1 MKILFISSGS
11 IGDAIISTGI
21 LGHLMD
27 EYPEAEFTVAVGPAA
42 IPLFQSCPRIVKVI
56 SMFKLP
62 WNKHWF
68 LLWQQTNE
76 TFWDV
81 IIDLRGSIIGYILN
95 ARHRV
100 VFRKPDKSLPKAQQL
115 AALLDLKTPPPTRL
129 WISDEA
135 RIKARTLLPK
145 DKTCVIFAPKTNS
158 SAKDWPLDRFVELA
172 RRLYRENMVFIIM
185 ASALQQQS
193 MQPLFR
199 TMPADQIVDLSGKTD
214 LPTAYAVIEQAAL
227 FIGNDSGLLH
237 MAAAAGTPSVGIYGP
252 SNDKTYSPSSEK
264 LRIVTAREF
273 KPGEPEQHNQPYIK
287 MVTVDKV
294 EAAVKELCV
303 L

>member
-21 LGHLMD
+21 LNHLME
-27 EYPEAEFTVAVGPAA
+27 EYPEASFTVAVGPAA
-42 IPLFQSCPRIVKVI
+42 IPLFEACPRIEKVI

-62 WNKHWF
+62 MNRHW
-68 LLWQQTNE
+68 LELWKKTHE

-81 IIDLRGSIIGYILN
+81 IIDLRGSIIGWILN
-95 ARHRV
+95 AHHRV

-115 AALLDLKTPPPTRL
+115 AAMLDLKSPPPPKL
-129 WISDEA
+129 WISDETRIAA
-135 RIKARTLLPK
+135 RAMLPK
-145 DKTCVIFAPKTNS
+145 DKKVVIFAPRTNS
-158 SAKDWPLDRFVELA
+158 TAKDWPLDNFIELE
-172 RRLYRENMVFIIM
+172 RKLYKDGIVFAILC
-185 ASALQQQS
+185 SQLQHQS
-193 MQPLFR
+193 LQPMFR
-199 TMPADQIVDLSGKTD
+199 TLPADHLLDLGGKTD

-227 FIGNDSGLLH
+227 FIGSDSGLLH

-252 SNDKTYSPSSEK
+252 SNDKTYAPRSDK

-273 KPGEPEQHNQPYIK
+273 KAGEPEQHDQPYIK
-287 MVTVDKV
+287 MVSVEKV
-294 EAAVKELCV
+294 EEAVRSLGV